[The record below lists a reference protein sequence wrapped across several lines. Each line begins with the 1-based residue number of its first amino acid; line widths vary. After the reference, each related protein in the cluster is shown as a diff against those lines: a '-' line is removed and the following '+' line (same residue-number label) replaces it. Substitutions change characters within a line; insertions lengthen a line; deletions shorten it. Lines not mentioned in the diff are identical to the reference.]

1 MEGTKIYTEIESISE
16 WRVQV
21 GSGEQWTWLCSTDN
35 ETFANLLAA
44 APFLLLA
51 LRSAEE
57 AIDFAQAQVE
67 SDSDRSFLLKK
78 LRQVRDAIADA
89 GNQEWVQ

>member
-1 MEGTKIYTEIESISE
+1 MEKMKLYTEVESASEWKVSISA
-16 WRVQV
+16 
-21 GSGEQWTWLCSTDN
+21 GEKWTWLCSTDN
-35 ETFANLLAA
+35 EKFASLLAA
-44 APFLLLA
+44 APFMLLA
-51 LRSAEE
+51 LRAAEE

-78 LRQVRDAIADA
+78 LRHVRDAIADA